1 MLLLFSGL
9 EVWAQDGF
17 DPGMP
22 PEPEVPKLPLTVTC
36 EPSGA
41 GTVSGAGNYTIGT
54 QVTIKTT
61 PKQFYTFSH
70 WTLNGEQYST
80 DQSFQYTTTDGAM
93 AFVAVYTKDP
103 TCVVTTK
110 CEPTAAGSASGAGT
124 YAVGGTVNVKT
135 SGNVG
140 YIFSHW
146 TLNGEVYS
154 TSTSLSY
161 TAEEG
166 EKNFVAVY
174 EYDPTFN
181 PELPPE
187 PSLTLR
193 SRLFLQ
199 SDPAGICTFNRTSG
213 DYAEVDKSVTVKVT
227 GINQGYDFVGWY
239 LGDEQFSTSK
249 SFDFMM
255 TYEDATLTARFTETP
270 PEPEE
275 PEQPFNPDDPSEPE
289 SQGGDIHNIIKG
301 DVNGDKIV
309 DIDDALCI
317 VNYLVGKSNS
327 TFVLEA
333 ADVNGDGVVDIAD
346 AVYIVNFVVGKIN
359 ALAPKSDLLQQGQIM
374 ESRKCLQMKERK
386 KSDKKRLS

>member
-1 MLLLFSGL
+1 MLFLLSGI

-22 PEPEVPKLPLTVTC
+22 PEPQVPSLPLTVTC
-36 EPSGA
+36 EPAGAGTQSGA
-41 GTVSGAGNYTIGT
+41 GSYTVGT

-80 DQSFQYTTTDGAM
+80 EQSFQYTTTDGAM
-93 AFVAVYTKDP
+93 DFVAVYTKDP

-110 CEPTAAGSASGAGT
+110 CEPAAAGAASGAGT
-124 YAVGGTVNVKT
+124 YAVGSTVTLRT
-135 SGNVG
+135 SKNAG
-140 YIFSHW
+140 YNFIHW

-154 TSTSLSY
+154 TSVSLSY

-166 EKNFVAVY
+166 IKNFVAVY

-193 SRLFLQ
+193 SRLYLQ

-213 DYAEVDKSVTVKVT
+213 DYAEVEQTVMVKVT

-239 LGDEQFSTSK
+239 QGDEQLSTLK

-255 TYEDATLTARFTETP
+255 TYEDATLTARFTESP
-270 PEPEE
+270 PDPEE
-275 PEQPFNPDDPSEPE
+275 PEQPFIPDDPSEPG
-289 SQGGDIHNIIKG
+289 SQGGDIHNTIKG
-301 DVNGDKIV
+301 DVNGDGVVNIADV
-309 DIDDALCI
+309 ICI
-317 VNYLVGKSNS
+317 VNYVTGKPNAN
-327 TFVLEA
+327 FVFAA
-333 ADVNGDGVVDIAD
+333 ADVNGDSVVDIAD
-346 AVYIVNFVVGKIN
+346 AVGVMNIILN
-359 ALAPKSDLLQQGQIM
+359 Q
-374 ESRKCLQMKERK
+374 
-386 KSDKKRLS
+386 